1 MDLYLHDKMSNM
13 ITQRIENLEQQLLHG
28 SVEDF
33 DNYKEL
39 RARLSELATI
49 KQELRLLRKKV
60 END

>member
-13 ITQRIENLEQQLLHG
+13 ITQRIENLEPQLLHG

-49 KQELRLLRKKV
+49 KQELRLLLKKV

>member
-1 MDLYLHDKMSNM
+1 MDLYFYDKMSNM

-49 KQELRLLRKKV
+49 KQELRLLLKKV

>member
-1 MDLYLHDKMSNM
+1 MELYLHDKMSNM

-49 KQELRLLRKKV
+49 KQELRLLLKKV